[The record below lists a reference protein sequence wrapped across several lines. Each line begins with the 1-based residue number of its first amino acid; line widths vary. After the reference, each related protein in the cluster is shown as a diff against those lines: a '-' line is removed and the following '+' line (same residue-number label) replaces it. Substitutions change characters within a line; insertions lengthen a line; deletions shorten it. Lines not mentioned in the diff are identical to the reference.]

1 MVFFCCAQDTQGKH
15 CFTLRLL
22 FFLTL
27 QARKL
32 AAYLKDLSANRNK
45 LALEVAK
52 VTSVQ
57 KVGMGDRCSLHSHI
71 HIP

>member
-1 MVFFCCAQDTQGKH
+1 M
-15 CFTLRLL
+15 
-22 FFLTL
+22 

-32 AAYLKDLSANRNK
+32 AAYLKDRSANRNR

-57 KVGMGDRCSLHSHI
+57 KVGMGDRCSLHITHAI
-71 HIP
+71 T